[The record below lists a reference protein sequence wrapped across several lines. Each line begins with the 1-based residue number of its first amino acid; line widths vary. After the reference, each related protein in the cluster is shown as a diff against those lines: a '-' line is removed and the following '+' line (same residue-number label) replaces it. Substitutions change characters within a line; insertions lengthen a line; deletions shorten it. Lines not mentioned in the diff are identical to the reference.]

1 MITSTRVKHLVALCA
16 APDGWS
22 WCGSRLIFAA
32 LHLVISV
39 KCTIICTSKVFL
51 DWRDIL
57 LTFSPRCGDLP
68 LTVAIGLHPVDL
80 IDGVNQVQGDDITNV
95 RTAEVVKI
103 ILLLYLVLLNS

>member
-1 MITSTRVKHLVALCA
+1 DEEFDILVVKHLVALCA

-22 WCGSRLIFAA
+22 WCGSRLIFTA

-39 KCTIICTSKVFL
+39 K
-51 DWRDIL
+51 
-57 LTFSPRCGDLP
+57 CGDLP